1 MLQHQPS
8 RTAEYMAMFRAS
20 EHAKGSGRRVFAD
33 PLAIALLPGN
43 LRLPARLLA
52 VPSIGDVL
60 TRYIDRRWPG
70 ARTSGIARTRL
81 IDDWIGESI
90 GHAEQVVLLGA
101 GLDTR
106 AWRLAALDSIKVFEV
121 DHPATATVKRE
132 RLRAAGAD
140 LNRVTF
146 VAVDF
151 EIDDFEQRLREAGFD
166 PTRRTIVVWEG
177 VSQYL
182 TGDAVCGVM
191 RWAGRLAPRSRFI
204 FTYVHEGAI
213 DGSVAFDG
221 AEKVIAKVDDS
232 GEPWRFGLLPSELS
246 HFLRERGLRL
256 ISDLGADEYRER
268 VMGRPG
274 RDMQGYSFY
283 HTVLAETSDA

>member
-20 EHAKGSGRRVFAD
+20 EHAKGAGRRVFTD
-33 PLAIALLPGN
+33 PLAVALLPGS
-43 LRLPARLLA
+43 LRLSAKLLA
-52 VPSIGDVL
+52 VRPVGEML
-60 TRYIDRRWPG
+60 TRYIDRQWPG

-81 IDDWIGESI
+81 IDDWIEESV
-90 GHAEQVVLLGA
+90 GQAEQVVLLGA
-101 GLDTR
+101 GFDTR
-106 AWRLAALDSIKVFEV
+106 AWRLAALDSVRVFEV
-121 DHPATATVKRE
+121 DHPATAKVKRE
-132 RLRAAGAD
+132 RLQAAGAD

-151 EIDDFEQRLREAGFD
+151 EIDDFEQRLRKAGFD
-166 PTRRTIVVWEG
+166 PARRTIVVWEG

-221 AEKVIAKVDDS
+221 ADKVIAKVDGS
-232 GEPWRFGLLPSELS
+232 GEPWRFGLLPGELPDV
-246 HFLRERGLRL
+246 LLERGLRL
-256 ISDLGADEYRER
+256 VSDLGADQYRER
-268 VMGRPG
+268 VMGQAG
-274 RDMQGYSFY
+274 RHMQGYSFY
-283 HTVLAETSDA
+283 HTVLAEVGDA

>member
-20 EHAKGSGRRVFAD
+20 EHAKGAGRRVFDD
-33 PLAIALLPGN
+33 PLASALLPGI

-52 VPSIGDVL
+52 AGAVGVML
-60 TRYIDRRWPG
+60 ARYIDRRWPG

-90 GHAEQVVLLGA
+90 AHVGQLVLLGA
-101 GLDTR
+101 GFDTR
-106 AWRLAALDSIKVFEV
+106 AWRLTDLDAVRVFEV
-121 DHPATATVKRE
+121 DHPATAQVKRE
-132 RLRAAGAD
+132 RLLAAGAD
-140 LNRVTF
+140 LGRVTF

-151 EIDDFEQRLREAGFD
+151 EVDEFEQRLREVGFD
-166 PTRRTIVVWEG
+166 PARRTIVVWEG

-182 TGDAVCGVM
+182 TGDAVCDVM
-191 RWAGRLAPRSRFI
+191 RWAGRLAPHSRLI

-221 AEKVIAKVDDS
+221 ADKVIAKVDGS
-232 GEPWRFGLLPSELS
+232 GEPWRFGLLPGELPE
-246 HFLRERGLRL
+246 FLHERGLRL
-256 ISDLGADEYRER
+256 LSDLGADQYRAR
-268 VMGRPG
+268 VMGQAS

-283 HTVLAETSDA
+283 HTVLAETGDA

>member
-1 MLQHQPS
+1 M
-8 RTAEYMAMFRAS
+8 
-20 EHAKGSGRRVFAD
+20 
-33 PLAIALLPGN
+33 
-43 LRLPARLLA
+43 
-52 VPSIGDVL
+52 L
-60 TRYIDRRWPG
+60 TRYIDRHWPG

-90 GHAEQVVLLGA
+90 GQAEQVVLLGA
-101 GLDTR
+101 GFDTR
-106 AWRLAALDSIKVFEV
+106 AWRLAALDSVKVFEV
-121 DHPATATVKRE
+121 DHPATAKVKRE

-151 EIDDFEQRLREAGFD
+151 EIDDFEQRLRDAGFD
-166 PTRRTIVVWEG
+166 PLLCTIVVWEG

-221 AEKVIAKVDDS
+221 ADKVIAKVDGS
-232 GEPWRFGLLPSELS
+232 GEPWRFGLLPGELPD
-246 HFLRERGLRL
+246 FLRERGLRL
-256 ISDLGADEYRER
+256 VSDLGADQYRER
-268 VMGRPG
+268 VMGQAG
-274 RDMQGYSFY
+274 RHMQGYSFY
-283 HTVLAETSDA
+283 HTVLAEVGDA